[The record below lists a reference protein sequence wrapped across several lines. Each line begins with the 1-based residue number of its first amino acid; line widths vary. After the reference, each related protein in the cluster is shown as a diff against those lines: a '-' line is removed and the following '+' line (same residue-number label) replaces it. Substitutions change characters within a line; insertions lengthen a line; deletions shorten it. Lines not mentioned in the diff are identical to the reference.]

1 MRRPPQQEPH
11 NANINNEIGI
21 HKEYMSLQIAR
32 VKGIPIKLHFTLI
45 IVFVLVSWTLASGT
59 MPRYFPN
66 LYSPSYWAMGISGA
80 FILFLSVLLHELAH
94 SILSLKYGLGVRQII
109 LFIFGGVSDIKEETK
124 DYRKEFKIAVIGPVT
139 SFALAAIFGLA
150 WLLLAQI
157 GGEAALPM
165 APSATPGNTDTNA
178 EESAAAVQGETA
190 KGFQAIPIMSGIMI
204 YASIIN
210 ALLGFFNLIPAF
222 PLDGGR
228 MLRAGLVKWKKS
240 YNEATRIAVRIGIGI
255 SFGLM
260 AFGFIT
266 IFTGSTLGGFWFI
279 IIGWFIQ
286 SGAQAYLQQLE
297 ISTALVGVR
306 LKDIMNTG
314 FVSVKQ
320 NQTVAEVLKD
330 YFNTYRKSEFPVLD
344 DEGHLV
350 GAITSQQAMNVA
362 ENDAENTRI
371 DKIMIP
377 NTELVIMN
385 ASSRADEA
393 LKRIYQENKNRIFVC
408 EDKDYDII
416 RDQQQRQ
423 QRQMQDNL
431 PKNNEGVSPADAGI
445 RIKLLGIISK
455 TDLLSIAREREEFD
469 RIANK

>member
-1 MRRPPQQEPH
+1 
-11 NANINNEIGI
+11 
-21 HKEYMSLQIAR
+21 MSLQIAR

-66 LYSPSYWAMGISGA
+66 LYPLSYWIMGISGA
-80 FILFLSVLLHELAH
+80 FILFFSVLLHELAH
-94 SILSLKYGLGVRQII
+94 SILSLRYGLGVRQII

-124 DYRKEFKIAVIGPVT
+124 DYRKEFKIAVIGPIT

-150 WLLLAQI
+150 WLLLIQV
-157 GGEAALPM
+157 GGENALPM
-165 APSATPGNTDTNA
+165 APSTTQDIAETNA
-178 EESAAAVQGETA
+178 EEIPTVQGEKA
-190 KGFQAIPIMSGIMI
+190 NELQAIPMMSGIMI

-228 MLRAGLVKWKKS
+228 MLRAGFVKWKKS

-286 SGAQAYLQQLE
+286 SGAQTYLQQLE
-297 ISTALVGVR
+297 ISNALVGVR
-306 LKDIMNTG
+306 LKDIMNTVI
-314 FVSVKQ
+314 VSVNQ
-320 NQTVAEVLKD
+320 NQTVAQVLKD
-330 YFNTYRKSEFPVLD
+330 YFNIYRKSEFPVLD
-344 DEGHLV
+344 DEGYLI

-362 ENDAENTRI
+362 ENDAENVRV

-377 NTELVIMN
+377 NKELVIMN
-385 ASSRADEA
+385 ASSRADDA

-408 EDKDYDII
+408 EDKDYAIV
-416 RDQQQRQ
+416 REQQQ
-423 QRQMQDNL
+423 DTTS
-431 PKNNEGVSPADAGI
+431 KNNERVSPADTGI
-445 RIKLLGIISK
+445 KVKLLGIISK
-455 TDLLSIAREREEFD
+455 TDLLNIAREREEFE
-469 RIANK
+469 RVANK

>member
-1 MRRPPQQEPH
+1 
-11 NANINNEIGI
+11 
-21 HKEYMSLQIAR
+21 MSLQIAR
-32 VKGIPIKLHFTLI
+32 VKGIPIKIHFTLI

-66 LYSPSYWAMGISGA
+66 LYPPSYWIMGISGA
-80 FILFLSVLLHELAH
+80 FILFFSVLLHELAH
-94 SILSLKYGLGVRQII
+94 SILSLRYGLEVRQII
-109 LFIFGGVSDIKEETK
+109 LFIFGGVSDIKKETK
-124 DYRKEFKIAVIGPVT
+124 DYRREFKIAVIGPIT

-150 WLLLAQI
+150 WLLLIQV
-157 GGEAALPM
+157 GGENALPM
-165 APSATPGNTDTNA
+165 APSTTQDITETNA
-178 EESAAAVQGETA
+178 EEIPTVQGKTTNELQT
-190 KGFQAIPIMSGIMI
+190 IPMMSGIMI
-204 YASIIN
+204 YASIVN

-286 SGAQAYLQQLE
+286 SGAQTYLQQLE
-297 ISTALVGVR
+297 ISTALGGVR

-314 FVSVKQ
+314 IVSVNQ
-320 NQTVAEVLKD
+320 NQTVAQVLKD
-330 YFNTYRKSEFPVLD
+330 YFNIYRKSEFPVLD
-344 DEGHLV
+344 DEGHLI
-350 GAITSQQAMNVA
+350 GAITSQQAMNVV
-362 ENDAENTRI
+362 ENDAENVRV

-377 NTELVIMN
+377 NKELVIMN

-408 EDKDYDII
+408 EDKDYAIV
-416 RDQQQRQ
+416 REQQQQ
-423 QRQMQDNL
+423 KQQDNTS
-431 PKNNEGVSPADAGI
+431 KNNDRVSPADTGI
-445 RIKLLGIISK
+445 KVNLLGIISK
-455 TDLLSIAREREEFD
+455 TDLLNIAGEREEFE
-469 RIANK
+469 RNLNK

>member
-1 MRRPPQQEPH
+1 MK
-11 NANINNEIGI
+11 NAY
-21 HKEYMSLQIAR
+21 KEYMSLQIAR

-66 LYSPSYWAMGISGA
+66 LDSPSYWAMGISGA

-124 DYRKEFKIAVIGPVT
+124 DYRKEFKIAVIGPIT

-150 WLLLAQI
+150 WLLLVQV
-157 GGEAALPM
+157 GGETALPM
-165 APSATPGNTDTNA
+165 APSTTLGNTETNA
-178 EESAAAVQGETA
+178 EETAALQGETA
-190 KGFQAIPIMSGIMI
+190 NEFQAIPMISGIMI

-286 SGAQAYLQQLE
+286 SGAQTYLQQLE

-314 FVSVKQ
+314 YVSVKQ

-362 ENDAENTRI
+362 ENDAENIRV

-377 NTELVIMN
+377 NKELVIMN

-416 RDQQQRQ
+416 RGQQRQ
-423 QRQMQDNL
+423 LQDNL
-431 PKNNEGVSPADAGI
+431 PQNKEGVFPADTGI

-455 TDLLSIAREREEFD
+455 TDLLNIAREREEFD

>member
-1 MRRPPQQEPH
+1 
-11 NANINNEIGI
+11 
-21 HKEYMSLQIAR
+21 MSLQIAR
-32 VKGIPIKLHFTLI
+32 VKGIPIKIHFTLI

-66 LYSPSYWAMGISGA
+66 LDSPSYWAMGISGA

-124 DYRKEFKIAVIGPVT
+124 DYRKEFKIAVIGPIT

-150 WLLLAQI
+150 WLLLIQV
-157 GGEAALPM
+157 GGETALPM
-165 APSATPGNTDTNA
+165 AQSTTQDIAETNA
-178 EESAAAVQGETA
+178 EEIPTLQGKTTNEL
-190 KGFQAIPIMSGIMI
+190 QAIPMMSGIMI

-286 SGAQAYLQQLE
+286 SGAQTYLQQHEL
-297 ISTALVGVR
+297 STALVGVR
-306 LKDIMNTG
+306 LKDIMISK
-314 FVSVKQ
+314 FISVNQ
-320 NQTVAEVLKD
+320 SQTVDEILRD
-330 YFNTYRKSEFPVLD
+330 YFNIYRKSEFPVLD
-344 DEGHLV
+344 AEGYLV
-350 GAITSQQAMNVA
+350 GAITSRQAMGVT
-362 ENDAENTRI
+362 ENDAENV
-371 DKIMIP
+371 K
-377 NTELVIMN
+377 V
-385 ASSRADEA
+385 
-393 LKRIYQENKNRIFVC
+393 
-408 EDKDYDII
+408 
-416 RDQQQRQ
+416 
-423 QRQMQDNL
+423 
-431 PKNNEGVSPADAGI
+431 G
-445 RIKLLGIISK
+445 
-455 TDLLSIAREREEFD
+455 
-469 RIANK
+469 

>member
-1 MRRPPQQEPH
+1 
-11 NANINNEIGI
+11 
-21 HKEYMSLQIAR
+21 MSLQIAR

-66 LYSPSYWAMGISGA
+66 LYPPSYWVMGISGA
-80 FILFLSVLLHELAH
+80 FILFFSVLLHELAH
-94 SILSLKYGLGVRQII
+94 SILSLRYGIRVRQII
-109 LFIFGGVSDIKEETK
+109 LFIFGGISDIKEETK
-124 DYRKEFKIAVIGPVT
+124 DYRKEFKIAVVGPIT
-139 SFALAAIFGLA
+139 SFALAFIFGLV
-150 WLLLAQI
+150 WLLLIQI
-157 GGEAALPM
+157 GGETALPM
-165 APSATPGNTDTNA
+165 APSTIQGNGETNA
-178 EESAAAVQGETA
+178 EEIATLQGETTNE
-190 KGFQAIPIMSGIMI
+190 FQAIPTISGIMI

-240 YNEATRIAVRIGIGI
+240 YNEATRIAVRVGIGI

-286 SGAQAYLQQLE
+286 SGAQTYLQQLE

-306 LKDIMNTG
+306 LKDIMNTK

-320 NQTVAEVLKD
+320 FQTVAKVLKD
-330 YFNTYRKSEFPVLD
+330 YFNIYRKSEFPVLD
-344 DEGHLV
+344 SEGHLI

-362 ENDAENTRI
+362 ENDAENVRV
-371 DKIMIP
+371 DEIMIP
-377 NTELVIMN
+377 NKELVIMN

-408 EDKDYDII
+408 EDKDYDVI
-416 RDQQQRQ
+416 REQE
-423 QRQMQDNL
+423 NT
-431 PKNNEGVSPADAGI
+431 PKNNERLSPGNKEI
-445 RIKLLGIISK
+445 KIKLLGIISK
-455 TDLLSIAREREEFD
+455 TDLLNIASEREEFE
-469 RIANK
+469 RNLNK

>member
-1 MRRPPQQEPH
+1 MH
-11 NANINNEIGI
+11 TKI
-21 HKEYMSLQIAR
+21 MSLQIAR

-66 LYSPSYWAMGISGA
+66 LYPPSYWVMGISGA
-80 FILFLSVLLHELAH
+80 FILFFSVLLHELAH
-94 SILSLKYGLGVRQII
+94 SILSLRYGIRVRQII
-109 LFIFGGVSDIKEETK
+109 LFIFGGISDIKEETK
-124 DYRKEFKIAVIGPVT
+124 DYRKEFKIAVVGPIT
-139 SFALAAIFGLA
+139 SFALSFIFCLV
-150 WLLLAQI
+150 WLLLIQL
-157 GGEAALPM
+157 GGETALPM
-165 APSATPGNTDTNA
+165 APSTFQGNGETNA
-178 EESAAAVQGETA
+178 EEISTLPVETTNE
-190 KGFQAIPIMSGIMI
+190 FQAIPTISGIMI

-240 YNEATRIAVRIGIGI
+240 YNEATRIAVRVGIGI

-286 SGAQAYLQQLE
+286 SGAQTYLQQLE

-306 LKDIMNTG
+306 LKDIMNTK

-320 NQTVAEVLKD
+320 YQTVAEVLND
-330 YFNTYRKSEFPVLD
+330 YFNIYRKSEFPVLD
-344 DEGHLV
+344 PEGHLI

-362 ENDAENTRI
+362 ENDAENVMV
-371 DKIMIP
+371 DEVMIP
-377 NTELVIMN
+377 NKELVIMN

-408 EDKDYDII
+408 EDKDYDAI
-416 RDQQQRQ
+416 REQE
-423 QRQMQDNL
+423 NT
-431 PKNNEGVSPADAGI
+431 PKINERLSPANKEI
-445 RIKLLGIISK
+445 KIKLLGIISK
-455 TDLLSIAREREEFD
+455 TDLLNIAGEREEFE
-469 RIANK
+469 RNLNK

>member
-1 MRRPPQQEPH
+1 MH
-11 NANINNEIGI
+11 TKI
-21 HKEYMSLQIAR
+21 MSLQIAR

-66 LYSPSYWAMGISGA
+66 LYPPSYWVMGISGA
-80 FILFLSVLLHELAH
+80 FILFFSVLLHELAH
-94 SILSLKYGLGVRQII
+94 SILSLRYGIRVRQII
-109 LFIFGGVSDIKEETK
+109 LFIFGGISDIKEETK
-124 DYRKEFKIAVIGPVT
+124 DYRKEFKIAVVGPIT
-139 SFALAAIFGLA
+139 SFALAFIFGLV
-150 WLLLAQI
+150 WLLLIQL
-157 GGEAALPM
+157 GGETALPM
-165 APSATPGNTDTNA
+165 APSTVQGNGETNA
-178 EESAAAVQGETA
+178 EEISALQVETTSE
-190 KGFQAIPIMSGIMI
+190 FQAIPTISGIMI

-240 YNEATRIAVRIGIGI
+240 YNEATRIAVRVGIGI

-286 SGAQAYLQQLE
+286 SGAQTYLQQLE

-306 LKDIMNTG
+306 LKDIMNTK

-320 NQTVAEVLKD
+320 HQTVAEVLKD
-330 YFNTYRKSEFPVLD
+330 YFNIYRKSEFPVLD
-344 DEGHLV
+344 PEGHLI

-362 ENDAENTRI
+362 ENDAENVRV
-371 DKIMIP
+371 DEVMIP
-377 NTELVIMN
+377 NRELVIMN

-408 EDKDYDII
+408 EDKDYDVI
-416 RDQQQRQ
+416 REQE
-423 QRQMQDNL
+423 NT
-431 PKNNEGVSPADAGI
+431 PKRNERLSAANKEI
-445 RIKLLGIISK
+445 KIKLLGIISK
-455 TDLLSIAREREEFD
+455 TDLLNIAREREEFE
-469 RIANK
+469 RNLNK